1 MLQRRAR
8 DMVNTGNSIWSDDLI
23 ARLEKL
29 WSAGKSAGEIAAI
42 LGHVSRNAVIGKVH
56 RLGLTRAN
64 QAIAKRPAATKVKQP
79 SRNAGAV
86 IQHLRRAPPKIKP
99 EPYVVAEPVDI
110 APHMLSVL
118 ELTDQTC
125 KYGIGDVGEPGFG
138 FCGHE
143 PAPGK
148 PYCPA
153 HCALTYRPPEK
164 RERRPVYRET
174 CQPRFGGRA
183 A

>member
-1 MLQRRAR
+1 MKSSNQ
-8 DMVNTGNSIWSDDLI
+8 SIWSDDLVE
-23 ARLEKL
+23 RLSVL
-29 WSAGKSAGEIAAI
+29 WAAGKSASEIAAAI
-42 LGHVSRNAVIGKVH
+42 LEDTSIRLSRNAVIGKARRMNLERRGNGGNYNGNGRPKPIKKH
-56 RLGLTRAN
+56 RS
-64 QAIAKRPAATKVKQP
+64 Q
-79 SRNAGAV
+79 NAGAV

-153 HCALTYRPPEK
+153 HCALTYLPPEK

>member
-1 MLQRRAR
+1 
-8 DMVNTGNSIWSDDLI
+8 MVNIGVSIWSDDLI

-29 WSAGKSAGEIAAI
+29 WAAGKSAGEIAAI

-56 RLGLTRAN
+56 RLGLTRAT
-64 QAIAKRPAATKVKQP
+64 QAIAKRPAVTKVKRAAPAQEQV

-110 APHMLSVL
+110 APRMLSVL

-143 PAPGK
+143 TAPGK
-148 PYCPA
+148 PYCA
-153 HCALTYRPPEK
+153 GHCALTYRPPEK

>member
-1 MLQRRAR
+1 
-8 DMVNTGNSIWSDDLI
+8 MVNTGISIWSDDLI

-64 QAIAKRPAATKVKQP
+64 QAIAKSPAATKVKLP

-99 EPYVVAEPVDI
+99 EPYVVATPVDI
-110 APHMLSVL
+110 APRMLSVL
-118 ELTDQTC
+118 EFTDRTC
-125 KYGIGDVGEPGFG
+125 KFGIGDVGEPGFG

-143 PAPGK
+143 TAPGK
-148 PYCPA
+148 PYCA
-153 HCALTYRPPEK
+153 GHCKVAFVPLPERKSAKALRRN
-164 RERRPVYRET
+164 RE
-174 CQPRFGGRA
+174 PRFGGRA

>member
-1 MLQRRAR
+1 
-8 DMVNTGNSIWSDDLI
+8 MVNTGNSIWSDDLI

-64 QAIAKRPAATKVKQP
+64 HAIAKSPAATKVKQP

-99 EPYVVAEPVDI
+99 EPYVVATPVDI
-110 APHMLSVL
+110 APRMLSVL
-118 ELTDQTC
+118 EFTDRTC

-143 PAPGK
+143 TAPGK

-174 CQPRFGGRA
+174 STPRFGGRA